1 MDQYALLLTNDGHYN
16 IYLLIVEKNQRFKY
30 LLLLWNKYVTNDYK
44 YVLFVISI
52 MPSFPHS

>member
-16 IYLLIVEKNQRFKY
+16 IYLLIVEKKQRFKY

>member
-16 IYLLIVEKNQRFKY
+16 IFLLIVEKKQRFKY
-30 LLLLWNKYVTNDYK
+30 LLLLWNKYVTTDYK
-44 YVLFVISI
+44 YVLFVIFI